1 MKDFVAAAL
10 IAICLIA
17 ISAQAETKGIEEDE
31 FIMFLFV
38 NQTGTFIKY
47 WDGPCETAW
56 YEVIP
61 QRNVSCLRW
70 LVNVSCGTGK
80 NASFISDP
88 VAINKIGPELR
99 LVPLYRN
106 G

>member
-1 MKDFVAAAL
+1 MKNVAAAAL
-10 IAICLIA
+10 MAICLIA
-17 ISAQAETKGIEEDE
+17 ISAQVMAEGTSEEE
-31 FIMFLFV
+31 FVMFLFV
-38 NQTGTFIKY
+38 NQTGAFIKY
-47 WDGPCETAW
+47 WDGPCETAR

-70 LVNVSCGTGK
+70 LVNVSCVAGR
-80 NASFISDP
+80 NASLISDP

-99 LVPLYRN
+99 MVPLYRN